1 MNLQRLTRQER
12 RDLLEEQ
19 HQENQD
25 RIKEENDL
33 ASFYDMMDQRAEQ
46 EDFLRWSNS
55 WGC

>member
-25 RIKEENDL
+25 RIKKENEL
-33 ASFYDMMDQRAEQ
+33 ASFYDMMDERAER

>member
-33 ASFYDMMDQRAEQ
+33 ASFYDMMDEREER